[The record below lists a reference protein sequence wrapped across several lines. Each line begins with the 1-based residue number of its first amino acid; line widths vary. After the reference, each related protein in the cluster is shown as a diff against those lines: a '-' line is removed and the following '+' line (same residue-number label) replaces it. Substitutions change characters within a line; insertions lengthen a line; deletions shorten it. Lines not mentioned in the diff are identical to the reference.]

1 MASDPKGVAV
11 VIMGVSGA
19 GKSTIGEM
27 LGKALNFSFI
37 DADDFH
43 PQSNKEKMK
52 KGIALSDED
61 RTPWLEL
68 LRDLVNAN
76 LVSGKTVIL
85 GCSALQRQYRDI
97 LRSADPDHQGNLH
110 DPCVVKF
117 VLLDV
122 GVNLLMDRVQ
132 KRAAEGK
139 HFMPVEL
146 LQSQID
152 LLQVDDSEG
161 ILKVD
166 ASLTPE
172 AVVDNIKRCL
182 FFSVCALLVLL
193 VAQGYVHTDYS
204 DVIALQDLYK
214 SFNSPPQLWGWKSSG
229 GDPCQELWTGVY
241 CVGSSIVQIKLDN
254 LNISGSLGYE
264 LNNLHHLK
272 QLDVSNNYLYGE
284 IPYSLPLNLTHLN
297 LACNNLSQY
306 IPYSLSSMKS
316 LKHMNLSHNFLTG
329 PVGNVFTG
337 LIYLKDMDL
346 SYNEFIGDLPSSFAT
361 LKGLSKLFLQHNEF
375 TGSVIFLAGLQ
386 LTDLNIQD
394 NHFSGI
400 IPKQFQYIHNLW
412 FGGNMFDKESS
423 PPWDFPFNNLPDEQN
438 ITTPPSSESSAVKSY
453 PLPESKR
460 PKKKKMGKTVILVG
474 GVTLVLSCLLLFVI
488 IWFYRFGRKLRIQKC
503 IEDSQY
509 SLPLSIARDC
519 SATGHVES
527 PEMSVISS
535 PSEIKHIP
543 PVRTKVVKVNRR
555 RSFAK
560 KSKMR
565 IGAKLYAVAELE
577 LATNNFNQTNFLGE
591 GSLGSVFRA
600 EFPDGQVFAVKC
612 ISTITLSLHEE
623 QQFLEVI
630 WNTSRLKH
638 PNIITLHG
646 YCVEQGQHMLV
657 FEYARNLSLAHA
669 LHSEAYMPLSW
680 GLRLKIA
687 LGIARALN
695 YLHSTCVPPLAHG
708 NLKSSNVL
716 LDEDLT
722 PRISDCCL
730 AVLKPLTIKSAIA
743 EASETESSGIASE
756 HSQPVSGVQKDDIY
770 AFGVLLLELLTGK
783 KPFDGLEPKEE
794 NSLVQ
799 WASSRL
805 HDNESLDEMVEPTL
819 RKTIPLKILSRFAVL
834 VSLCT
839 QGDKGLR
846 PTVSEIM
853 ESLTN
858 MIEEYRRI
866 RREADAEFEPYER
879 SFRTKHVIYSN
890 TLPTPFSSLNQ
901 SPPPPPLAAIT
912 TTIVGAG
919 KPTGVRT
926 EKELNCTEC

>member
-1 MASDPKGVAV
+1 MTCCG
-11 VIMGVSGA
+11 
-19 GKSTIGEM
+19 
-27 LGKALNFSFI
+27 
-37 DADDFH
+37 
-43 PQSNKEKMK
+43 
-52 KGIALSDED
+52 
-61 RTPWLEL
+61 W
-68 LRDLVNAN
+68 
-76 LVSGKTVIL
+76 
-85 GCSALQRQYRDI
+85 
-97 LRSADPDHQGNLH
+97 
-110 DPCVVKF
+110 
-117 VLLDV
+117 
-122 GVNLLMDRVQ
+122 
-132 KRAAEGK
+132 
-139 HFMPVEL
+139 
-146 LQSQID
+146 
-152 LLQVDDSEG
+152 
-161 ILKVD
+161 
-166 ASLTPE
+166 
-172 AVVDNIKRCL
+172 L
-182 FFSVCALLVLL
+182 FFSAFGLLVLL
-193 VAQGYVHTDYS
+193 VRQGSAHTDNS
-204 DVIALQDLYK
+204 DVRALQDLYT
-214 SFNSPPQLWGWKSSG
+214 SFNSPPQLRGWKSSG

-241 CVGSSIVQIKLDN
+241 CVGSSIMQIKLNN

-272 QLDVSNNYLYGE
+272 QLDVSNNNIYGE
-284 IPYSLPLNLTHLN
+284 IPYGLPLNLTHLN

-306 IPYSLSSMKS
+306 IPYSLSSIKN
-316 LKHMNLSHNFLTG
+316 LRHMNLSHNFLTG

-337 LIYLKDMDL
+337 LLSLRDMDL

-375 TGSVIFLAGLQ
+375 TGSVIFLASLQ

-423 PPWDFPFNNLPDEQN
+423 PPWDFPFDSPPDQQN
-438 ITTPPSSESSAVKSY
+438 ITTPPSSESSAVKNY
-453 PLPESKR
+453 PLPESR
-460 PKKKKMGKTVILVG
+460 RLKKKKVGKTAILVG
-474 GVTLVLSCLLLFVI
+474 GVTLVIACLLLFFI
-488 IWFYRFGRKLRIQKC
+488 IWYYKCCRKLRVQER
-503 IEDSQY
+503 IEGSQH
-509 SLPLSIARDC
+509 SLPLSPCIFCFTDC
-519 SATGHVES
+519 SVTGPVES
-527 PEMSVISS
+527 PEISVISS
-535 PSEIKHIP
+535 PSEIRHVP

-560 KSKMR
+560 KSRMR

-577 LATNNFNQTNFLGE
+577 LATNNFNLTNFLGE

-630 WNTSRLKH
+630 WNTSRLRH
-638 PNIITLHG
+638 ANIITLHG
-646 YCVEQGQHMLV
+646 YCVEQGRHMLV
-657 FEYARNLSLAHA
+657 YEYARNLSLDHA

-695 YLHSTCVPPLAHG
+695 YLHFTCVPPLAHG
-708 NLKSSNVL
+708 NLKAANVL

-730 AVLKPLTIKSAIA
+730 AVLKPLTIKSMKP
-743 EASETESSGIASE
+743 EVKLYSVSDTETGGTAPE
-756 HSQPVSGVQKDDIY
+756 HCQPVSGIQKDDIY

-805 HDNESLDEMVEPTL
+805 HDNESLDEMVEPAL
-819 RKTIPLKILSRFAVL
+819 RKTIPPKTLSRFAVL

-846 PTVSEIM
+846 PTTSEII

-858 MIEEYRRI
+858 MMEEYRKM
-866 RREADAEFEPYER
+866 RREAETDFDPYER
-879 SFRTKHVIYSN
+879 SFRSTHSRFIGS
-890 TLPTPFSSLNQ
+890 PTVSCMS
-901 SPPPPPLAAIT
+901 I
-912 TTIVGAG
+912 
-919 KPTGVRT
+919 
-926 EKELNCTEC
+926 